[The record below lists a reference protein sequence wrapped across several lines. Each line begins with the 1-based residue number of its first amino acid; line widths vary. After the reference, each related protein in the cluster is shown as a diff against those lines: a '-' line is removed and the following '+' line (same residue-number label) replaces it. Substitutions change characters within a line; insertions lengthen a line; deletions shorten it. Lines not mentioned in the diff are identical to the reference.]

1 SHCHRARSNPSHIC
15 NYVKRL
21 RHCWDQT
28 RPCDAC
34 EKAALHASLMPH
46 VTPPPARLPRSRCF
60 SAACT
65 HTVNH
70 V

>member
-1 SHCHRARSNPSHIC
+1 MCDFEEFIWTCSHSEFRLKSHCHRARNNPSHFC

-34 EKAALHASLMPH
+34 EKAASQALAS
-46 VTPPPARLPRSRCF
+46 
-60 SAACT
+60 
-65 HTVNH
+65 
-70 V
+70 